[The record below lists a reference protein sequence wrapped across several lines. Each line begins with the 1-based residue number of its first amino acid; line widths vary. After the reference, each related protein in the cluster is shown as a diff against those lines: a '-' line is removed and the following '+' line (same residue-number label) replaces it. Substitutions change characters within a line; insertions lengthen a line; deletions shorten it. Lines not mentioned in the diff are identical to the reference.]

1 MAKLGTDAHRFAME
15 AKYRLLKNDYKGKD
29 KEKPNMYYVN
39 DRQLSE
45 KELEII
51 TQRVKEILASE
62 VFVAN
67 PLTKLIIDKD
77 KFSLLDENAKNKYMF
92 ELSKIYI
99 EIKNKIV

>member
-1 MAKLGTDAHRFAME
+1 MARLGTDAHRIAME
-15 AKYRLLKNDYKGKD
+15 AKYRLLKNDYKSQD
-29 KEKPNMYYVN
+29 KEKSNLYYVN

-45 KELEII
+45 KEMNIL
-51 TQRVKEILASE
+51 TDRVKEILASE

-67 PLTKLIIDKD
+67 PLAKLILDQD

-92 ELSKIYI
+92 QLSKIYI